1 MPAKHKVHRKRQNVH
16 GKGLFDFLVKL
27 ALRPLGVISKLAGGG
42 SSSKRWCARRS
53 HHCR

>member
-1 MPAKHKVHRKRQNVH
+1 MPAKHRKRHNIQ
-16 GKGLFDFLVKL
+16 GKGIFDFLMKL

-42 SSSKRWCARRS
+42 RRKGRG